1 MNKNTF
7 TMLLNQ
13 PLELCFLLVGLFCL
27 CYVMCVPGA
36 PGSQKRM
43 LVKFYGVRVADGHG
57 AD

>member
-1 MNKNTF
+1 
-7 TMLLNQ
+7 MLLNQ